1 MRPTLLAAS
10 VQISTS
16 GRIGNSRVGSDRGET
31 LAQVR
36 RDGTEVRREMTLTV
50 AAQGSATPVTARMAI
65 GGDQCPAWRD
75 SRCLVRALEAAPP
88 ISLARFLGEHWHLY

>member
-31 LAQVR
+31 LAQVL

-65 GGDQCPAWRD
+65 GGDQCPAWRAD
-75 SRCLVRALEAAPP
+75 SRCLVRASEAAPP
-88 ISLARFLGEHWHLY
+88 ISLARFLG